1 MSETIKDDVS
11 WIEAEI
17 LSADFNELRLN
28 KRFKVIAKEL
38 SQSPSLPINQASSD
52 WAAAKA
58 AYRFFENP
66 KVNYEKIISPH
77 ILSTAQRTQSHKRIV
92 VVQDSS
98 SIDFSKHYKTSGLG
112 MMHAFSN
119 GVELKGLML
128 HATLALSEKGLP
140 LGLLSEKIWARERQP
155 IKGHNHA
162 KLCIKEKESYRW
174 LEGLRE
180 ANRFISKN
188 TEMIMVCDREAD
200 IYEFFEEAIDL
211 DTGLVVRLSSFF
223 KFGLFDLIFKRILMH
238 IFQSIF
244 KVFLFSV

>member
-1 MSETIKDDVS
+1 M
-11 WIEAEI
+11 
-17 LSADFNELRLN
+17 RL
-28 KRFKVIAKEL
+28 ASTL
-38 SQSPSLPINQASSD
+38 CQPSLLLKLLEFSD
-52 WAAAKA
+52 
-58 AYRFFENP
+58 R
-66 KVNYEKIISPH
+66 
-77 ILSTAQRTQSHKRIV
+77 L
-92 VVQDSS
+92 
-98 SIDFSKHYKTSGLG
+98 
-112 MMHAFSN
+112 
-119 GVELKGLML
+119 LML

-223 KFGLFDLIFKRILMH
+223 KFGLFFHYANQILIL
-238 IFQSIF
+238 
-244 KVFLFSV
+244 